1 MKLCA
6 LLSLAAL
13 AAAQPAAPPAPL
25 ARLESNIQRVA
36 RSVNATWG
44 IYIKCL
50 ETGEE
55 ISINADQQMD
65 TMSVIKLPLMA
76 EAFRQMGEGKFALTD
91 RITLTDAAK
100 RPGTGVIRSLD
111 AGVQL
116 TIKDLLTL
124 MVIVSDNTSTDLIYD
139 KVGGTAPV
147 NALMETWGLK
157 SIRATGT
164 ADDWFKA
171 LRAAPNAETFHRQA
185 KTPFGLRDRKSVG

>member
-1 MKLCA
+1 MRLFLLCCLTVA
-6 LLSLAAL
+6 
-13 AAAQPAAPPAPL
+13 AAAQPAAVSPL
-25 ARLESNIQRVA
+25 SRLDANIQRIT

-44 IYIKCL
+44 IYIKCV

-55 ISINADQQMD
+55 IALKADQQMD
-65 TMSVIKLPLMA
+65 TMSVIKIPLMA
-76 EAFRQMGEGKFALTD
+76 EAFRQMAAGKFALTD

-147 NALMETWGLK
+147 NALMDTWGLK
-157 SIRATGT
+157 SIHATGT

-185 KTPFGLRDRKSVG
+185 KTPFGLSSPRD